1 MIFVPETLEQRFERV
16 SKAQKSTLVV
26 RADDF
31 RADDRGFYSHAGDM
45 GLIAWR
51 MAERVFAE
59 LLPLVDEV
67 RALAGVPGA
76 GKSTWI
82 EQHGV
87 EGVLY
92 LDSMLAARKTRRAV
106 CGMAAAAG
114 RPIDCVLIDT
124 DLDVCLARNQE
135 RSPDRRVPVPYILG
149 AHRRLTLCP
158 PATDEGWRAVLRVEA
173 VMDGVLDRAHRDL

>member
-67 RALAGVPGA
+67 RALVK
-76 GKSTWI
+76 KS
-82 EQHGV
+82 V
-87 EGVLY
+87 
-92 LDSMLAARKTRRAV
+92 
-106 CGMAAAAG
+106 
-114 RPIDCVLIDT
+114 
-124 DLDVCLARNQE
+124 
-135 RSPDRRVPVPYILG
+135 
-149 AHRRLTLCP
+149 
-158 PATDEGWRAVLRVEA
+158 
-173 VMDGVLDRAHRDL
+173 